1 MFDAL
6 LPGLAASFAPINLAY
21 ITLGLLVGFAVGV
34 LPGLNRSAAVAIAIP
49 ISFYL
54 PPVTAISFLIGIA
67 KGGASGGAVTAILV
81 NTPGEP
87 SSAATCLDGYP
98 LARQGKAGKALKVAL
113 IGGFVGDAVATVVL
127 IAVAQPIAS
136 VAIRVGPFEAA
147 AILIFALTFI
157 AALSGSSMAKGLM
170 AGCLGILFGC
180 VGVDIETGGQRLTF
194 GWHEIADGIPLVAV
208 GLGMFALAEMLGQI
222 EEKEAAAAAR
232 VIAAAQAKGEGD
244 RVTAADLRTVAP
256 VYMRSTTI
264 GILVGILPGIGGTVA
279 SFMAYATEKRIAREP
294 ERFGRG
300 AIEGV
305 AAAET
310 ADNANVP
317 AALVPL
323 FALGIPGS
331 NVAALLIGAFM
342 VHGIAPGPMM
352 FEKFPQVVA
361 GIYVSM
367 LVAAVLML
375 AIGWFIMGLL
385 ARLARL
391 PASCIVPP
399 VLGLCLIGAYLEGSG
414 MSTVYLM
421 VGFGLLGFLMRK
433 VGMSIIAFVVGFVL
447 APEFERSLRQAVSLS
462 SDNPWQALDHPVA
475 LLFVGLA
482 VAASALF
489 VVSHRRLER
498 RLALLES
505 RSAS

>member
-1 MFDAL
+1 M
-6 LPGLAASFAPINLAY
+6 
-21 ITLGLLVGFAVGV
+21 
-34 LPGLNRSAAVAIAIP
+34 
-49 ISFYL
+49 
-54 PPVTAISFLIGIA
+54 
-67 KGGASGGAVTAILV
+67 
-81 NTPGEP
+81 
-87 SSAATCLDGYP
+87 
-98 LARQGKAGKALKVAL
+98 
-113 IGGFVGDAVATVVL
+113 
-127 IAVAQPIAS
+127 
-136 VAIRVGPFEAA
+136 
-147 AILIFALTFI
+147 
-157 AALSGSSMAKGLM
+157 
-170 AGCLGILFGC
+170 
-180 VGVDIETGGQRLTF
+180 
-194 GWHEIADGIPLVAV
+194 
-208 GLGMFALAEMLGQI
+208 
-222 EEKEAAAAAR
+222 
-232 VIAAAQAKGEGD
+232 
-244 RVTAADLRTVAP
+244 
-256 VYMRSTTI
+256 
-264 GILVGILPGIGGTVA
+264 
-279 SFMAYATEKRIAREP
+279 
-294 ERFGRG
+294 
-300 AIEGV
+300 

-310 ADNANVP
+310 ADNANLP

-352 FEKFPQVVA
+352 FEKLPQVVA

-385 ARLARL
+385 ARLASL

-433 VGMSIIAFVVGFVL
+433 VGMSIITFVVGFVL
-447 APEFERSLRQAVSLS
+447 APEFERSLRQAVSPS

-489 VVSHRRLER
+489 VVLHRRLER
-498 RLALLES
+498 RLALLQS
-505 RSAS
+505 RSAP